1 MVPSAEVVFH
11 VKHFA
16 SGHRVDKRG
25 KEAQGRGD
33 GGADEQR
40 AFSGVVFFAQR
51 C

>member
-1 MVPSAEVVFH
+1 MVPSAGVVFH

-25 KEAQGRGD
+25 REAQGRGD

-40 AFSGVVFFAQR
+40 ALWRVVFFAQ
-51 C
+51 